1 MMADSRD
8 ARPSTDEET
17 APLLQDVDHPDA
29 DSRPQHSS
37 FTSIIQEPLT
47 SLTKVLL
54 VVALLFLLLSSI
66 FIGLFAGAQHKL
78 NTGRGQEPPV
88 TVTSTVYNT
97 ATSTQTQTQTQTQTA
112 TSTTVSTSTVS
123 VPGPIPTGPHEEPAC
138 LSADCIILS
147 SSILSSLDTSQDPCE
162 NFYDFANGGWLKAH
176 PIPSDK
182 GVFGNFEALAQQNRR
197 VLQDILTSDEYASP
211 SLTTS
216 YDEQLMKKLRG
227 LYASCMDEDHL
238 NKLGTDPLDEVTNK
252 IRKLLYRE
260 TTIVDAE
267 AVKVQEKH
275 ITGLTAAIA
284 YLHSRGVGGL
294 FSAEIEGD
302 VGNDPNFMTLWF
314 SQPELGLPSK
324 EYYDEEPFVEL
335 YQEVLE
341 RLLVTLSKEE
351 EYIDAI
357 KGPVTTSDE
366 EPVYQERLR
375 VWPPWPWPP
384 WGGDDD
390 GDHDGDDGSGPMDPE
405 KAHKVAKNI
414 IKLEKAIADASLD
427 LDILYQDP
435 VATYNPVPINNLTA
449 QLPQIDLPE
458 YFAAFTPRDFPNT
471 VILTSVTY
479 PSSLSVILNET
490 DAETLEGYLVTR
502 AALALSP
509 YLGYDTQAWKAVRT
523 LEERLKGL
531 KKGAVGDR
539 AEFCTTQVES
549 ALGFA
554 SGRYFVNETF
564 AGDSK
569 RKGTQIIE
577 DIIDTFKKSL
587 KHLQWMDDESRAA
600 AAEKADA
607 IRVKVGYPLSP
618 NTENPASIA
627 IYYSRVQVDSGKFL
641 ENILS
646 SNANEE
652 YLQWQKLGKSR
663 DPETWEMYPSTVN
676 AYFNPPA
683 NEIVF
688 PAGILQP
695 PFFSRTW
702 PGYLSYGSFGQ
713 VASHELT
720 HAFDSAGRLYN
731 QHGKLEQWWTN
742 ATSDGFKIR
751 QDCIVE
757 QYSEYTIDDG
767 KGGVIHVNGN
777 LTSGEN
783 IGDTGLIQS
792 YRAWK
797 AQYDRGLAHGSEY
810 ALPGLNF
817 TREQLFFISFARGW
831 ARNIKTESAVARVRT
846 DPHSPNQ
853 YRVDGTV
860 YNIPEFAK
868 AFNCS
873 AKAKLNP
880 PNEKRCL
887 FW

>member
-1 MMADSRD
+1 MADTRD
-8 ARPSTDEET
+8 ARPPTDEET
-17 APLLQDVDHPDA
+17 APLLQDVDHPNA
-29 DSRPQHSS
+29 DSQPQRSS
-37 FTSIIQEPLT
+37 FASIMHEPLT
-47 SLTKVLL
+47 PLTKVLL
-54 VVALLFLLLSSI
+54 VVTLLFLLLSST

-78 NTGRGQEPPV
+78 NTGHGGDSPA
-88 TVTSTVYNT
+88 TVTSTVYAT
-97 ATSTQTQTQTQTQTA
+97 ATQTQTS
-112 TSTTVSTSTVS
+112 TSTSTSTVS
-123 VPGPIPTGPHEEPAC
+123 VPGPVPTGPPEDPAC

-147 SSILSSLDTSQDPCE
+147 SSILSSLDSSQDPCE
-162 NFYDFANGGWLKAH
+162 NFYDFANGGWLKEH

-182 GVFGNFEALAQQNRR
+182 GVYGNFEALAQQNRR
-197 VLQDILTSDEYASP
+197 VLQDILTSDAYVSP
-211 SLTTS
+211 STLTAS

-227 LYASCMDEDHL
+227 LYASCMNEGKL
-238 NKLGTDPLDEVTNK
+238 NELGTEPLAAVTNN
-252 IRKLLYRE
+252 IRKLLYGE
-260 TTIVDAE
+260 TTVVGDKAPHIL
-267 AVKVQEKH
+267 EKK

-284 YLHSRGVGGL
+284 YLHTRGIGGL
-294 FSAEIEGD
+294 FETSIEGD
-302 VGNDPNFMTLWF
+302 VGADPNFMTLWF

-324 EYYDEEPFVEL
+324 EYYDEDSFVEL

-341 RLLVTLSKEE
+341 RLLITLSEEE
-351 EYIDAI
+351 EYIDA
-357 KGPVTTSDE
+357 PELSATRSE
-366 EPVYQERLR
+366 EVVYQERLR

-384 WGGDDD
+384 WGGDGDD
-390 GDHDGDDGSGPMDPE
+390 DDHDGDDEPEPMDPE
-405 KAHKVAKNI
+405 KAHKVAKNV
-414 IKLEKAIADASLD
+414 IKFEKAIANASLD

-435 VATYNPVPINNLTA
+435 IATYNPVPIDNLTE
-449 QLPQIDLPE
+449 QLPQIDFPE
-458 YFAAFTPRDFPNT
+458 YFAAFTPRNYPNT
-471 VILTSVTY
+471 AILMSVTY
-479 PSSLSVILNET
+479 PSSLSAILNET
-490 DAETLEGYLVTR
+490 NAETLEGYLVTR
-502 AALALSP
+502 AALALAP
-509 YLGYDTQAWKAVRT
+509 YLGYETEAWKAVRS

-539 AEFCTTQVES
+539 AEFCTTEVES

-554 SGRYFVNETF
+554 TGRYFVNETF

-569 RKGTQIIE
+569 KKGTQIIK
-577 DIIDTFKKSL
+577 DIIETFKSSL
-587 KHLQWMDDESRAA
+587 RHLEWMDKESATA

-618 NTENPASIA
+618 DTENPASIA
-627 IYYSRVQVDSGKFL
+627 LYYSRVEIDSETFL

-652 YLQWQKLGKSR
+652 YLTWQKLGKQR

-713 VASHELT
+713 VAAHELT
-720 HAFDSAGRLYN
+720 HAFDSAGRMYN

-742 ATSDGFKIR
+742 ATSEGFKER
-751 QDCIVE
+751 QDCIVK

-797 AQYDRGLAHGSEY
+797 AQYESGLANGSEY
-810 ALPGLNF
+810 LLPGLNF

-868 AFNCS
+868 AFGCS

-880 PNEKRCL
+880 PKEKRCL

>member
-1 MMADSRD
+1 MA
-8 ARPSTDEET
+8 
-17 APLLQDVDHPDA
+17 
-29 DSRPQHSS
+29 
-37 FTSIIQEPLT
+37 IIQEPLT
-47 SLTKVLL
+47 PLTKVLL

-78 NTGRGQEPPV
+78 NGRGQEPPI
-88 TVTSTVYNT
+88 TVTST
-97 ATSTQTQTQTQTQTA
+97 
-112 TSTTVSTSTVS
+112 
-123 VPGPIPTGPHEEPAC
+123 PAC

-147 SSILSSLDTSQDPCE
+147 SSILSSLNTSQDPCE
-162 NFYDFANGGWLKAH
+162 NFYDFANGGWLKDH

-197 VLQDILTSDEYASP
+197 VLQEILTSDEYASP
-211 SLTTS
+211 SLASS

-227 LYASCMDEDHL
+227 LYASCMDEEQL
-238 NKLGTDPLDEVTNK
+238 NKLGTDPLAAVTNK
-252 IRKLLYRE
+252 IRKLLYGE
-260 TTIVDAE
+260 TTVVDAE
-267 AVKVQEKH
+267 AVKVQEKN

-284 YLHSRGVGGL
+284 YLHTRGIGGL

-324 EYYDEEPFVEL
+324 EYYDEDSFVEL

-341 RLLVTLSKEE
+341 RLLVTLSQEE
-351 EYIDAI
+351 EYVDAT
-357 KGPVTTSDE
+357 KVPVTTSGE

-390 GDHDGDDGSGPMDPE
+390 GDHDGGDHDSGPMDPE

-414 IKLEKAIADASLD
+414 IKFEKAIADVSLD

-435 VATYNPVPINNLTA
+435 IATYNPVPIDNLTV
-449 QLPQIDLPE
+449 QLPQIDFPE
-458 YFAAFTPRDFPNT
+458 YFAAFTPRNFPNT

-509 YLGYDTQAWKAVRT
+509 YLGYDTEAWKAVRS

-539 AEFCTTQVES
+539 AEFCTTEVES

-569 RKGTQIIE
+569 RKGTQIIK

-587 KHLQWMDDESRAA
+587 EHLEWMDDESRAA

-627 IYYSRVQVDSGKFL
+627 IYYSRVHVDSGKFL

-652 YLQWQKLGKSR
+652 YLQWQKLGKAR
-663 DPETWEMYPSTVN
+663 DLEAWEMYPSTVN

-695 PFFSRTW
+695 PFFSRAW

-731 QHGKLEQWWTN
+731 QQGKLEQWWTN
-742 ATSDGFKIR
+742 VTSEGFKVR

-797 AQYDRGLAHGSEY
+797 AQYDSGLAHGSEY